1 MSTSEQGRKPAGSSG
16 GASTQQLPRTGSSGS
31 GTSGSA
37 QTGGKSPTGQQSG
50 RAPAGN
56 RPAGSRP
63 SGGRPRVARSAPR
76 RVKLTVSR
84 VDPWSVMKISFLISV
99 AMGIAGVILMA
110 VVWTL
115 LSGMG
120 VFADVNGIIH
130 DLTQGESNQ
139 SSFDLM
145 DYLGFG
151 RVVSLSVV
159 IGVID
164 IILLTAIATIGAFL
178 YNICASLVGGLQLTL
193 SDD

>member
-1 MSTSEQGRKPAGSSG
+1 MSTSEQDRKPTGSSG
-16 GASTQQLPRTGSSGS
+16 GSTTQQLPRAGS
-31 GTSGSA
+31 GTGAGTGSGGTKA
-37 QTGGKSPTGQQSG
+37 PTGRQPG
-50 RAPAGN
+50 RATSGT
-56 RPAGSRP
+56 RPG
-63 SGGRPRVARSAPR
+63 GGRPRVSRTAPR

-99 AMGIAGVILMA
+99 ALGIAGVILMA

-130 DLTQGESNQ
+130 DLSQGESNP
-139 SSFDLM
+139 SNFNLM

-151 RVVSLSVV
+151 RVISLSVV
-159 IGVID
+159 IGVVD

-178 YNICASLVGGLQLTL
+178 YNICASLVGGLQMTL